1 MVAVERRKFS
11 ELEDELREMQA
22 EREALR
28 SALRLVS
35 AQQQNQNRV
44 NQGTAATATTTT
56 TTTAGIVGLDSM
68 MPSGAHAHT
77 NSMSSAMAIK
87 SPPSSRPS
95 SLQSARPTMDDE
107 PLSSSS
113 ANAIEPGWGGDKDE
127 DKGTDGE
134 AGAEALSSSRP
145 SPHSSISPT
154 DTIHPSSLPSSK
166 DASNDKNEHER
177 EHEREDEEDKD
188 KEFAMFGSSSLT
200 ESPDLGFSSPE
211 GFLFSPSRPIS
222 FEYNEESPWAS

>member
-44 NQGTAATATTTT
+44 NQGTAATAAT

-113 ANAIEPGWGGDKDE
+113 ANAIEPRWGGDKDE

-166 DASNDKNEHER
+166 DASKQTYEHE
-177 EHEREDEEDKD
+177 HKHEDEEDKD